1 MADSY
6 LVTIDWDGDGIV
18 TGTGENVTEDVLQRG
33 PVTFQYGRDQA
44 RALSPP
50 RVGSLDFTLCNPN
63 GLFSPENPDSPISA
77 DVAPAAPITVSETI
91 NSTVYPLMT
100 GRVDTFQVHTSR
112 GDMSAEITGL
122 DDLALL
128 RGNQISTGVH
138 EAQRTGALI
147 DIILDAVGWTAG
159 RDLDIGATH
168 VPWWWANNED
178 AFDLLTQLLRSE
190 GPPSIAYIA
199 PDGTFTY
206 RDRHHRLLRPASLTS
221 QATFSATPIDCDS
234 TPVTAIDEI
243 GHLTG
248 LDTAATL
255 ATDDFATV
263 TVPDDGTV
271 AAGDLLL
278 IGAVMPSGSRTFT
291 ITGGAGPWTSLGS
304 AAQAG
309 HTSQLWWRIAE
320 TGDLGATITV
330 TPSSPN
336 IRQVLLLGSITNT
349 DSSNPIA
356 ASASLTTTD
365 TTPLTTPVVASV
377 PAGSREIS
385 FVWDSRGASVPQTSN
400 WAAPAGET
408 RRLQEFTTAGSGA
421 SSGAVGDSDATVSG
435 TVGGRDWVP
444 DQSAIGSAWTIAV
457 GPALTY
463 IDPFEYEIGW
473 RDIVNSVQLQVEER
487 VPDATVSTV
496 WESEDTIS
504 LGIGESVLVHI
515 ETPDPFRDARPITA
529 AAGDIVSMGAG
540 VPVVVLSR
548 SSGQSVTA
556 TVTAAG
562 GSIVVTY
569 LRLRAKPIP
578 VARTVRV
585 SESDTTSITRH
596 GERTYPEDVPW
607 ANQND
612 AFAVTQLLLGAY
624 AERRPTVQ
632 MSIVS
637 SDLAHH
643 LQVVG
648 RQISDLI
655 TIRNGVLGL
664 YADFFIENVGHTLA
678 RMVSQETCPGPA
690 HYATFGCERSG
701 VVVPDN
707 PFTFDKVGAGFDDGV
722 FDPTGLDNPETVFI
736 FDHPTQGQFDVGVFG
751 T

>member
-1 MADSY
+1 MADGY
-6 LVTIDWDGDGIV
+6 LITIDWDGDGIV
-18 TGTGENVTEDVLQRG
+18 TGTGENVTTDVLQRG

-50 RVGSLDFTLCNPN
+50 RVGAVDMTLCNPD
-63 GLFSPENPDSPISA
+63 GVFSPENPNSPISA
-77 DVAPAAPITVSETI
+77 DIAPAARITASETI
-91 NSTVYPLMT
+91 DSTLYPLIT
-100 GRVDTFQVHTSR
+100 GRVDTFQLHTSR

-128 RGNQISTGVH
+128 RGTEISTRVYT
-138 EAQRTGALI
+138 AQRTGTLI
-147 DIILDAVGWTAG
+147 GVILDAVGWTAG
-159 RDLDIGATH
+159 RDLDLGATH
-168 VPWWWANNED
+168 VPWWWADSKD
-178 AFDLLTQLLRSE
+178 AFELLNELLRSE
-190 GPPSIAYIA
+190 GPPSIAYVA
-199 PDGTFTY
+199 PDGTFTF

-234 TPVTAIDEI
+234 TPVTQADEI
-243 GHLTG
+243 GHLTA

-255 ATDDFATV
+255 PTDDFATV
-263 TVPDDGTV
+263 TIPNDGTV
-271 AAGDLLL
+271 TAGDLLL

-291 ITGGAGPWTSLGS
+291 ISGGAGDWTSLGS
-304 AAQAG
+304 AAQSG
-309 HTSQLWWRIAE
+309 HTSQVWWRIAE

-336 IRQVLLLGSITNT
+336 IRQVLLLGSVANA

-356 ASASLTTTD
+356 ASASVTTTD
-365 TTPLTTPVVASV
+365 TTPNTTPTVTSV
-377 PAGSREIS
+377 PAGSREVS

-400 WAAPAGET
+400 WVAPAEQT
-408 RRLQEFTTAGSGA
+408 RRLQEFTTSGSGA
-421 SSGAVGDSDATVSG
+421 SSGAAGDSDATVSG

-457 GPALTY
+457 GPAFKF

-473 RDIVNSVQLQVEER
+473 RDIVNSVQLQVDER

-515 ETPDPFRDARPITA
+515 EASDPFRDAQPITS

-540 VPVVVLSR
+540 VPAVLLSR

-556 TVTAAG
+556 TITAVG

-596 GERTYPEDVPW
+596 GERTYQENVPW
-607 ANQND
+607 VNQND

-624 AERRPTVQ
+624 AERRPTVKL
-632 MSIVS
+632 SIVS

-655 TIRNGVLGL
+655 TIRNDVLGL
-664 YADFFIENVGHTLA
+664 YADFFIENIGHTLA
-678 RMVSQETCPGPA
+678 RMVSQETCPGA
-690 HYATFGCERSG
+690 VHYATFGCERSG

-722 FDPTGLDNPETVFI
+722 FDPTGLDDPETVFI

>member
-1 MADSY
+1 MADGY
-6 LVTIDWDGDGIV
+6 LITIDWDDDGIV
-18 TGTGENVTEDVLQRG
+18 TGTGENVTADVLQRG

-50 RVGSLDFTLCNPN
+50 RVGAVDMTLCNPD
-63 GLFSPENPDSPISA
+63 GVFSPENPNSPISA
-77 DVAPAAPITVSETI
+77 DIAPAARITASETI
-91 NSTVYPLMT
+91 DSTLYPLIT
-100 GRVDTFQVHTSR
+100 GRVDTFQLHTSR

-128 RGNQISTGVH
+128 RGTEISTRVYT
-138 EAQRTGALI
+138 AQRTGTLI
-147 DIILDAVGWTAG
+147 GVILDAVGWTAG
-159 RDLDIGATH
+159 RDLDLGATH
-168 VPWWWANNED
+168 VPWWWASNKD
-178 AFDLLTQLLRSE
+178 AFELLNELLRSE
-190 GPPSIAYIA
+190 GPPSIAYVA
-199 PDGTFTY
+199 PDGTFTF

-234 TPVTAIDEI
+234 TPVTQADEI
-243 GHLTG
+243 GHLTA

-255 ATDDFATV
+255 PTDDFATV
-263 TVPDDGTV
+263 TIPNDGTV
-271 AAGDLLL
+271 TAGDLLL

-291 ITGGAGPWTSLGS
+291 ISGGAGDWTSLGS
-304 AAQAG
+304 AAQSG
-309 HTSQLWWRIAE
+309 HTSQVWWRIAE

-336 IRQVLLLGSITNT
+336 IRQVLLLGSVANA

-356 ASASLTTTD
+356 ASASVTTTD
-365 TTPLTTPVVASV
+365 TTPNTTPTVTSV
-377 PAGSREIS
+377 PAGSREVS

-400 WAAPAGET
+400 WVAPAEQT
-408 RRLQEFTTAGSGA
+408 RRLQEFTTSGSGA
-421 SSGAVGDSDATVSG
+421 SSGAAGDSDATVSG

-457 GPALTY
+457 GPALKF

-487 VPDATVSTV
+487 VLDGVLSTV
-496 WESEDTIS
+496 WESDDTIS
-504 LGIGESVLVHI
+504 LAIGESVIVEI
-515 ETPDPFRDARPITA
+515 EVSDPFLDAQPITA
-529 AAGDIVSMGAG
+529 ADGDIVFGGAG
-540 VPVVVLSR
+540 VPVVVLSGA
-548 SSGQSVTA
+548 SGQSVTA
-556 TVTAAG
+556 TITAVG
-562 GSIVVTY
+562 GSVVVTF
-569 LRLRAKPIP
+569 LRLRAMLLP
-578 VARTVRV
+578 VVRTVRV
-585 SESDTTSITRH
+585 SASDATSISRH
-596 GERTYPEDVPW
+596 GERTYQETVPW

-632 MSIVS
+632 LPIVS

-655 TIRNGVLGL
+655 TIRNGHIGL
-664 YADFFIENVGHTLA
+664 YADFFIENIGHTLT
-678 RMVSQETCPGPA
+678 RMVTEETCPGPV

-722 FDPTGLDNPETVFI
+722 FSPTGLDDPDTVFI
-736 FDHPTQGQFDVGVFG
+736 FDHPTQGQFDVGAFG